1 MSSASTKKQIKV
13 SQSKEGLQEVTL
25 TQTENSL
32 PSIEYL
38 EKLEELCP
46 GSIKHFLSEKA
57 EERKHRQISE
67 SSLITAAIEQAKKD
81 QHHQHILNYFIISMY
96 FIILIATVGIVVY
109 FVMFNR
115 LILEAIISIIFLALE
130 IFGGIFGGYL
140 FHKKTTNKNKS

>member
-38 EKLEELCP
+38 ERSEKVYP

-81 QHHQHILNYFIISMY
+81 QHHQHILNYFIISMCS
-96 FIILIATVGIVVY
+96 IILIATIGITIY
-109 FVMFNR
+109 FIIFNPSL
-115 LILEAIISIIFLALE
+115 LISIISIIFATVE
-130 IFGGIFGGYL
+130 IFLAYL